1 MRKLKLLLTLFI
13 CGFIF
18 TLNVKAE
25 GPNII
30 CPSNVTTGNPFTC
43 TITTDEVVNVVSDL
57 KVYKGKTTMSENGSI
72 EFKTNEEGSFDI
84 SILNEDYTNT
94 FNTVTV
100 VAKKPVTTTKTT
112 TTTTTKKKSSNNYL
126 SSIMIDGKQINDFS
140 KDKTKYY
147 VNVTNDTLKVT
158 ISVKVEDET
167 ASYDIN
173 GPQTLDVG
181 DNEYTIGV
189 TSEDNTTKFYKIIVT
204 RVLEEES
211 HNTRISSLKVSG
223 YKLNFDGNSKT
234 YHLKINKDDN
244 KLNIKVDLEDE
255 TASYEIEGNSNLK
268 NESVVKIVV
277 TAENNES
284 DTYRI
289 IISKEEKPNYII
301 YIVIGVSILVIIL
314 LIIFMI
320 RKKKNKEKN
329 NNAKKESN
337 YNKKADD
344 LEKTIQIPNIDNTNK
359 SVDNDDVEETKVV
372 SYEEEESLEKT
383 KIVDLNTEIE
393 KAFEDTFKDI
403 NNLSDK

>member
-1 MRKLKLLLTLFI
+1 MRKFKLLLMLFV

-147 VNVTNDTLKVT
+147 VNVTNDTLKVI

-173 GPQTLDVG
+173 GPQTLEVG

-211 HNTRISSLKVSG
+211 NNTRISSLKVSG

-234 YHLKINKDDN
+234 YHLKIDKDDN

-268 NESVVKIVV
+268 NGSVVKIVV
-277 TAENNES
+277 TAENNEF

-289 IISKEEKPNYII
+289 IISKEQKPNYII
-301 YIVIGVSILVIIL
+301 YVVIGASVLVIIL

-329 NNAKKESN
+329 NNAKNESN

-344 LEKTIQIPNIDNTNK
+344 LEKTIQIPNINNTNK

-372 SYEEEESLEKT
+372 SYEEEESLDKT
-383 KIVDLNTEIE
+383 KVVDLNSEIE
-393 KAFEDTFKDI
+393 KVFEDTFKDI
-403 NNLSDK
+403 NND

>member
-1 MRKLKLLLTLFI
+1 MRKFKLLLMLFV

-147 VNVTNDTLKVT
+147 VNVTNDTLKVI
-158 ISVKVEDET
+158 ISARLEDET

-173 GPQTLDVG
+173 GPQTLEVG

-211 HNTRISSLKVSG
+211 NNTRISSLKVSG

-234 YHLKINKDDN
+234 YHLKIDKDDN

-268 NESVVKIVV
+268 NGSVVKIVV
-277 TAENNES
+277 TAENNEF

-289 IISKEEKPNYII
+289 IISKEQKPNYII
-301 YIVIGVSILVIIL
+301 YVVIGASVLVIIL

-344 LEKTIQIPNIDNTNK
+344 LEKTIQIPNINNTNK

-372 SYEEEESLEKT
+372 SYEEEESLDKT
-383 KIVDLNTEIE
+383 KVVDLNSEIE
-393 KAFEDTFKDI
+393 KVFEDTFKDI
-403 NNLSDK
+403 NND

>member
-1 MRKLKLLLTLFI
+1 MRKFKLLLMLFV

-147 VNVTNDTLKVT
+147 VNVTNDTLKVI

-173 GPQTLDVG
+173 GPQTLEVG

-211 HNTRISSLKVSG
+211 NNTRISSLKVSG

-234 YHLKINKDDN
+234 YHLKIDKDDN

-268 NESVVKIVV
+268 NGSVVKIVV

-344 LEKTIQIPNIDNTNK
+344 LEKTIQIPNINNTNK

-372 SYEEEESLEKT
+372 SYEEEESLDKT
-383 KIVDLNTEIE
+383 KVVDLNSEIE
-393 KAFEDTFKDI
+393 KVFEDTFKDI
-403 NNLSDK
+403 NND